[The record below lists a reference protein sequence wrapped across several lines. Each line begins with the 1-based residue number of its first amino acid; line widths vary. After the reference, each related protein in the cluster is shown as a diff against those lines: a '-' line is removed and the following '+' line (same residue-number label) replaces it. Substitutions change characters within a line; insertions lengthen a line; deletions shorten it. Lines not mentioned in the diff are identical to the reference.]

1 MEKETIPKFATIMV
15 CVIVAVTIIMTAL
28 VPIISDTIG
37 TETELTPAEGAYGPA
52 VGYYTIESTPTTT
65 TEFFDAY
72 FLFDSDVEDS
82 AITVTI
88 KVNNVQVYNGPLSD
102 LPKMILYAD
111 NNVTIYIDGESVY
124 YSGVVN
130 GSYSIRTDGE
140 PTIQIYW
147 RQGAYKT
154 TIGNDVFNQTYG
166 DITYYYAAFATDGEY
181 SNFLGDNAPS
191 MDTPAVTA
199 GGMYIGPKMTETT
212 VSKDPFTGSVVLTII
227 PIIMLVSLVMLCI
240 REFMKKQE

>member
-1 MEKETIPKFATIMV
+1 MEKGIIPKFATIMV
-15 CVIVAVTIIMTAL
+15 CIVVAVTVIMTAL
-28 VPIISDTIG
+28 VPIISDQT
-37 TETELTPAEGAYGPA
+37 TTKELTPAEGAYGPA
-52 VGYYTIESTPTTT
+52 VGYYTIASTPTTT

-72 FLFDSDVEDS
+72 FFFDSDVEDS

-88 KVNNVQVYNGPLSD
+88 KVNNVQAYNGPLSD

-111 NNVTIYIDGESVY
+111 NNVTIYIDGESIY

-130 GSYSIRTDGE
+130 GSYSIRTDAT

-147 RQGAYKT
+147 RQGSYKC
-154 TIGNDVFNQTYG
+154 TIGNDVFNQTYE

-181 SNFLGDNAPS
+181 SNFLGDTAPS
-191 MDTPAVTA
+191 MDTPSVSVA
-199 GGMYIGPKMTETT
+199 GMYIGPKMEERT
-212 VSKDPFTGSVVLTII
+212 VPNDPFTGSVVLTII